1 MLCRDCDL
9 LVNTPEFQQKVLQ
22 STRSDGKTRLYIRQ
36 ADGGHML
43 KVEAVGEDPA
53 VTADLANAVADALLE
68 ELSGRMGAAEVHLV
82 SRAEVSEVPFAPN
95 RPVKIAAAFLG
106 SFALFSLLALLIPAP
121 RERVQ
126 WDPLEPP
133 AQLPCLAGVAEYD
146 DCLRRWVRERRRGK
160 AFTLYDG
167 MDELTRE
174 NVRELVLQLRNRP
187 QHTGCSILMAG
198 LEDEDSAT
206 LSLLTASELAAQGF
220 EVLLMEM
227 DTYAPALRKW
237 LGVQGTMDVMDCLQ
251 REDALR
257 TALLSTPIP
266 RLLFM
271 DVCHEP
277 GFLSRIAARPGFAA
291 FLTDAA
297 QSFDY
302 VILNAPPCRTAS
314 DAAMLG
320 AVADMT
326 VAVAQDGRYAPGAR
340 RRAALSSGGRRGFLP
355 GTAEALCPA
364 QTRAARPSGLNQTGR
379 SNDGSAENA
388 ACLYDDGVRVL
399 RAEYAGRGSLYGY
412 GCHAHP
418 GGDGHGGAYAPPHR
432 RAYGGGIRQPGLPH
446 HPDGR

>member
-1 MLCRDCDL
+1 M
-9 LVNTPEFQQKVLQ
+9 
-22 STRSDGKTRLYIRQ
+22 
-36 ADGGHML
+36 
-43 KVEAVGEDPA
+43 
-53 VTADLANAVADALLE
+53 
-68 ELSGRMGAAEVHLV
+68 
-82 SRAEVSEVPFAPN
+82 
-95 RPVKIAAAFLG
+95 
-106 SFALFSLLALLIPAP
+106 LALLIPAP

-291 FLTDAA
+291 
-297 QSFDY
+297 
-302 VILNAPPCRTAS
+302 CRTAS

-326 VAVAQDGRYAPGAR
+326 VAVAQDGRYTPRELGAALRSLRADGVVFCRVPLKRFAR
-340 RRAALSSGGRRGFLP
+340 RRHGRR
-355 GTAEALCPA
+355 AL
-364 QTRAARPSGLNQTGR
+364 R
-379 SNDGSAENA
+379 D
-388 ACLYDDGVRVL
+388 
-399 RAEYAGRGSLYGY
+399 
-412 GCHAHP
+412 
-418 GGDGHGGAYAPPHR
+418 
-432 RAYGGGIRQPGLPH
+432 
-446 HPDGR
+446 

>member
-1 MLCRDCDL
+1 MKRLRRKWLRALPVIAFFCAAVTLAMAVYTVRWEPERYRAACTVYALPAGQRADADAAELARMLCRDCDL

-53 VTADLANAVADALLE
+53 VTAGLANAVADALLE
-68 ELSGRMGAAEVHLV
+68 ELSGRMGAGEVHLV

-146 DCLRRWVRERRRGK
+146 DCLRRWVREHRRGK

-326 VAVAQDGRYAPGAR
+326 VAVAQDGRYTPRELGAALRSLRADGVVFCRVPLKRFAR
-340 RRAALSSGGRRGFLP
+340 RRHGRR
-355 GTAEALCPA
+355 AL
-364 QTRAARPSGLNQTGR
+364 R
-379 SNDGSAENA
+379 D
-388 ACLYDDGVRVL
+388 
-399 RAEYAGRGSLYGY
+399 
-412 GCHAHP
+412 
-418 GGDGHGGAYAPPHR
+418 
-432 RAYGGGIRQPGLPH
+432 
-446 HPDGR
+446 

>member
-1 MLCRDCDL
+1 MKRIRQKWLRALPVVAFFCAAVTLAMAVYTFRWEPERYRAACTVYALPAGQRTDADAEKLARMLCRDCDL

-22 STRSDGKTRLYIRQ
+22 NTRSDGKTRLYLRQ

-43 KVEAVGEDPA
+43 KVEAVGEAPA
-53 VTADLANAVADALLE
+53 VAAGLSNAVADALLE

-82 SRAEVSEVPFAPN
+82 SRADVPEKPFAPD
-95 RPVKIAAAFLG
+95 RPVKIAAAFLL
-106 SFALFSLLALLIPAP
+106 SLALFSLIALLIPAP
-121 RERVQ
+121 RERAQ
-126 WDPLEPP
+126 WNPRELPGEG
-133 AQLPCLAGVAEYD
+133 LPCLAGVAEYD
-146 DCLRRWVRERRRGK
+146 GCLRRLSRERRRGQPVPL
-160 AFTLYDG
+160 ADG
-167 MDELTRE
+167 VDELTRE
-174 NVRELVLQLRNRP
+174 NVRELVLQLRARQSHP
-187 QHTGCSILMAG
+187 GCSIVMTG
-198 LEDEDSAT
+198 MEEEDSAT

-227 DTYAPALRKW
+227 DAYAPSLRKW

-302 VILNAPPCRTAS
+302 VILNAPPCQTVS

-320 AVADMT
+320 AIADRT
-326 VAVAQDGRYAPGAR
+326 VAVAQDGRYTPRELNGMLRALAGKVRCLEGVVFCRVPLKR
-340 RRAALSSGGRRGFLP
+340 FPRSRNDRRALRG
-355 GTAEALCPA
+355 
-364 QTRAARPSGLNQTGR
+364 
-379 SNDGSAENA
+379 
-388 ACLYDDGVRVL
+388 
-399 RAEYAGRGSLYGY
+399 
-412 GCHAHP
+412 
-418 GGDGHGGAYAPPHR
+418 
-432 RAYGGGIRQPGLPH
+432 
-446 HPDGR
+446 

>member
-1 MLCRDCDL
+1 
-9 LVNTPEFQQKVLQ
+9 
-22 STRSDGKTRLYIRQ
+22 
-36 ADGGHML
+36 
-43 KVEAVGEDPA
+43 
-53 VTADLANAVADALLE
+53 
-68 ELSGRMGAAEVHLV
+68 
-82 SRAEVSEVPFAPN
+82 
-95 RPVKIAAAFLG
+95 
-106 SFALFSLLALLIPAP
+106 
-121 RERVQ
+121 
-126 WDPLEPP
+126 
-133 AQLPCLAGVAEYD
+133 
-146 DCLRRWVRERRRGK
+146 
-160 AFTLYDG
+160 
-167 MDELTRE
+167 
-174 NVRELVLQLRNRP
+174 
-187 QHTGCSILMAG
+187 MAG

-227 DTYAPALRKW
+227 DTYAPVLRKW

-326 VAVAQDGRYAPGAR
+326 VAVMQDGRYTPRELGAALRSLRADGVVFCRVPLKRFAR
-340 RRAALSSGGRRGFLP
+340 RRHGRR
-355 GTAEALCPA
+355 AL
-364 QTRAARPSGLNQTGR
+364 R
-379 SNDGSAENA
+379 D
-388 ACLYDDGVRVL
+388 
-399 RAEYAGRGSLYGY
+399 
-412 GCHAHP
+412 
-418 GGDGHGGAYAPPHR
+418 
-432 RAYGGGIRQPGLPH
+432 
-446 HPDGR
+446 

>member
-1 MLCRDCDL
+1 
-9 LVNTPEFQQKVLQ
+9 
-22 STRSDGKTRLYIRQ
+22 
-36 ADGGHML
+36 ML

-53 VTADLANAVADALLE
+53 VTAGLANAVADALLE

-326 VAVAQDGRYAPGAR
+326 VAVAQDGRYTPRELGAALRSLRADGVVFCRVPLKRFAR
-340 RRAALSSGGRRGFLP
+340 RRHGRR
-355 GTAEALCPA
+355 AL
-364 QTRAARPSGLNQTGR
+364 R
-379 SNDGSAENA
+379 D
-388 ACLYDDGVRVL
+388 
-399 RAEYAGRGSLYGY
+399 
-412 GCHAHP
+412 
-418 GGDGHGGAYAPPHR
+418 
-432 RAYGGGIRQPGLPH
+432 
-446 HPDGR
+446 

>member
-1 MLCRDCDL
+1 MKRLRRKWLRALPVIAFFCAAVTLAMAVYTVRWEPERYRAACTVYALPAGQRADADAAELARMLCRDCDL

-206 LSLLTASELAAQGF
+206 ELAAQGF

-326 VAVAQDGRYAPGAR
+326 VAVAQDGRYTPRELGAALRSLRADGVVFCRVPLKRFAR
-340 RRAALSSGGRRGFLP
+340 RRHGRR
-355 GTAEALCPA
+355 AL
-364 QTRAARPSGLNQTGR
+364 R
-379 SNDGSAENA
+379 D
-388 ACLYDDGVRVL
+388 
-399 RAEYAGRGSLYGY
+399 
-412 GCHAHP
+412 
-418 GGDGHGGAYAPPHR
+418 
-432 RAYGGGIRQPGLPH
+432 
-446 HPDGR
+446 

>member
-1 MLCRDCDL
+1 M
-9 LVNTPEFQQKVLQ
+9 
-22 STRSDGKTRLYIRQ
+22 
-36 ADGGHML
+36 
-43 KVEAVGEDPA
+43 
-53 VTADLANAVADALLE
+53 
-68 ELSGRMGAAEVHLV
+68 
-82 SRAEVSEVPFAPN
+82 
-95 RPVKIAAAFLG
+95 
-106 SFALFSLLALLIPAP
+106 LALLIPAP

-326 VAVAQDGRYAPGAR
+326 VAVAQDGRYTPRELGAALRSLRADGVVFCRVPLKRFAR
-340 RRAALSSGGRRGFLP
+340 RRHGRR
-355 GTAEALCPA
+355 AL
-364 QTRAARPSGLNQTGR
+364 R
-379 SNDGSAENA
+379 D
-388 ACLYDDGVRVL
+388 
-399 RAEYAGRGSLYGY
+399 
-412 GCHAHP
+412 
-418 GGDGHGGAYAPPHR
+418 
-432 RAYGGGIRQPGLPH
+432 
-446 HPDGR
+446 